1 MLAGWASVTSDATKL
16 GTTSQRETCGVAGLG
31 KESLWPPLRDSAS
44 APPSSRAEG
53 AEHILAGGGGQGGAV
68 PGLVGNGDQYELST
82 TFLCVRKPLGPRTT
96 PETLA

>member
-31 KESLWPPLRDSAS
+31 EESLWPQLRDSAS
-44 APPSSRAEG
+44 APPSGRAEG
-53 AEHILAGGGGQGGAV
+53 AEHILAGGQGGAV

-82 TFLCVRKPLGPRTT
+82 ALMTKPGKSSV
-96 PETLA
+96 